1 MVCYY
6 RLSNFDYEPAR
17 NRFEVTTGN
26 FTNLNDS
33 SGIFELPY
41 YDIYSQINRPKVK
54 IVKLSIKEIV
64 TVSILLYILLSLQF
78 TLHLTPVI
86 VMLH

>member
-26 FTNLNDS
+26 FTILNDS
-33 SGIFELPY
+33 PGIFELSY
-41 YDIYSQINRPKVK
+41 YDINSQINRPNDTT
-54 IVKLSIKEIV
+54 IVKSSIKEID
-64 TVSILLYILLSLQF
+64 TVSILLYILIYITIH
-78 TLHLTPVI
+78 TLLPAVLTLP
-86 VMLH
+86 